1 MKRAALGL
9 TLLLIALSA
18 SADNFTVRVQE
29 TATIEISGVTAAYAI
44 DPSIADVSVLSGG
57 RVTVTGRT
65 AGTTQLIGVTAN
77 GTRSFLIT
85 VAARVSTQ
93 VPRAVASHQPIARAE
108 SRYASDSGQ
117 MQNSFDAFTNDVDRQ
132 SQFHLVNIHRFRNSF
147 GQSTDALPSVFY
159 RITSPR
165 RSITFLDEIV
175 DTSPVTIHSTQVRG
189 FHYLDRSLE
198 IHAGYAATSMYDDL
212 FLPSGRRWLASAA
225 YGIGF
230 GNVRLIPSLYVFL
243 SEPSGTAARK
253 GVIGSLAAEK
263 RIGETLF
270 ARGEIAMSRSPAGS
284 AEIRYNDDANVLRA
298 RASYKPADFP
308 TLALSDVPGTH
319 AEGDWSHRA
328 TRNLQLD
335 SYGSYDQLTTTSLRQ
350 TIGIANVAARYQLS
364 RSFAMLTGLNTTFV
378 RQPSESFRTVGIP
391 VGLLFDTRNF
401 GAATSYRLLDT
412 SNSSRRGDALRFSVR
427 AGTGL
432 FRINAWAERQRQAPT
447 LDLIFREEP
456 GLELALL
463 RLGISVR
470 SPEDLA
476 RVLQDNA
483 ALINL
488 GFIEGVTVNLTP
500 LRRQAGIDVAL
511 DSPDTRNQLRLHA
524 VTDRAEGVGAV
535 RSSTIAT
542 LTYSRRLFEATD
554 IFGSYSKWRT
564 GLLSRQAN
572 GSAYQIGIRQ
582 RIDGMPDFLKRR
594 GTIQG
599 IVYLD
604 PNMRGAR
611 IEGTTPVAG
620 VPVTLDGARSV
631 RTDEHGHYAFR
642 DVPPGIHH
650 VAAEFSAS
658 KPAYFTTP
666 SRVEVEPSATAD
678 FGLIWSSARVNG
690 NVMSDASLGIAG
702 VVVSAKALDGRELSA
717 TTDSDG
723 AFALAVP
730 AGKYTIALAPE
741 TLPSGYI
748 SNGATT
754 HEVDLKPDRPQQL
767 AFEVRALRSISG
779 TAAGATEVQI
789 EPLGR
794 TALVDA
800 SGNFVFRS
808 LPSGT
813 FTITAGAVTRTVTL
827 PAEPATSS
835 VTLNSAP
842 TATGVSAAKSLP
854 TANRVRAAAPLIAAT
869 QPSPALDVQPSLE
882 NRSEPRDRRF
892 RVQAGAYRVAENVTI
907 ARRQLE
913 RLGYQANV
921 TTSGTL
927 QLVSAGPFASRAE
940 ADRAAERLT
949 KAGIDAIIVSE
960 RHDQAERRR

>member
-9 TLLLIALSA
+9 TPLLFALSA
-18 SADNFTVRVQE
+18 SAENFTVRVQE
-29 TATIEISGVTAAYAI
+29 TATIEIPGVTAAYAI
-44 DPSIADVSVLSGG
+44 DPAIADVSASSGG
-57 RVTVTGRT
+57 RVIVTGRS

-85 VAARVSTQ
+85 VAARISTQ
-93 VPRAVASHQPIARAE
+93 VPRAVASHQPIARVE

-117 MQNSFDAFTNDVDRQ
+117 LQSGFDAFTNDGERQ
-132 SQFHLVNIHRFRNSF
+132 SQFHLINIHRFHNYF
-147 GQSTDALPSVFY
+147 GQSTDAIPSVFY
-159 RITSPR
+159 RIASPR

-198 IHAGYAATSMYDDL
+198 IHAGYAATSLYDDL
-212 FLPSGRRWLASAA
+212 FLPSGRRWLASGA

-253 GVIGSLAAEK
+253 GIIGALAVEK
-263 RIGETLF
+263 KIGETLF
-270 ARGEIAMSRSPAGS
+270 ARGEIAMSRTPAGS
-284 AEIRYNDDANVLRA
+284 AEIRYNSNADILRA

-350 TIGIANVAARYQLS
+350 TIGIANIAARYQLS
-364 RSFAMLTGLNTTFV
+364 RSFSASTGVSTTFV
-378 RQPSESFRTVGIP
+378 REPSESFRTIGIP
-391 VGLLFDTRNF
+391 VGLTFDTPRF
-401 GAATSYRLLDT
+401 GAASSYRLLDT
-412 SNSSRRGDALRFSVR
+412 SNSSRRGDVLRFSVR

-432 FRINAWAERQRQAPT
+432 FRVNAWAERQRQAPT

-488 GFIEGVTVNLTP
+488 GFIQGVTVNLTP
-500 LRRQAGIDVAL
+500 LRRQAGIDVAV
-511 DSPDTRNQLRLHA
+511 DSPDMRNQLRLHA
-524 VTDRAEGVGAV
+524 ITDRAEGVGAV

-564 GLLSRQAN
+564 GLVSRQAN
-572 GSAYQIGIRQ
+572 GSAYQVGIRQ

-620 VPVTLDGARSV
+620 IAVTLDGARSIQ
-631 RTDEHGHYAFR
+631 TDEHGHYAFR

-650 VAAEFSAS
+650 VAAELSAS
-658 KPAYFTTP
+658 KPAFFTTP

-678 FGLIWSSARVNG
+678 FGLVWSSARVNG
-690 NVMSDASLGIAG
+690 HVISDAALGIAG
-702 VVVSAKALDGRELSA
+702 VVVSAKAPDGKNVTA

-730 AGKYTIALAPE
+730 AGKYTIALAAE

-754 HEVDLKPDRPQQL
+754 HEVDLKPDHPQQL
-767 AFEVRALRSISG
+767 AFEVHALRSVSG
-779 TAAGATEVQI
+779 TAIGATEIQI

-794 TALVDA
+794 TATVDP

-808 LPSGT
+808 LPPGT
-813 FTITAGAVTRTVTL
+813 FTVTAAGATQTVTL
-827 PAEPATSS
+827 AAEPASLT

-842 TATGVSAAKSLP
+842 ALP
-854 TANRVRAAAPLIAAT
+854 PIIAAT
-869 QPSPALDVQPSLE
+869 QPPRTIDRAPVPE
-882 NRSEPRDRRF
+882 NRNLRF
-892 RVQAGAYRVAENVTI
+892 RVQAGAYRVAENVAI

-927 QLVSAGPFASRAE
+927 QLVSAGPFASRSE
-940 ADRAAERLT
+940 ADRAAERLN
-949 KAGIDAIIVSE
+949 KAGIDAIVVAD
-960 RHDQAERRR
+960 RHDRVAR

>member
-9 TLLLIALSA
+9 TLLLAALSA
-18 SADNFTVRVQE
+18 SAGSFTVRVQE
-29 TATIEISGVTAAYAI
+29 TATIEIPGVTAAYAI
-44 DPSIADVSVLSGG
+44 DPSIADVTASAG
-57 RVTVTGRT
+57 RVTVTGRS

-77 GTRSFLIT
+77 GTRAFLIT
-85 VAARVSTQ
+85 IAARQSAQ
-93 VPRAVASHQPIARAE
+93 VPRAVTLHQPVARVE

-117 MQNSFDAFTNDVDRQ
+117 MQNGFDVFTNDAERQ
-132 SQFHLVNIHRFRNSF
+132 SQLHLVTIHRFRNSF
-147 GQSTDALPSVFY
+147 GQSTDAIPSAFY
-159 RITSPR
+159 RIASPR

-198 IHAGYAATSMYDDL
+198 LHAGYAATSMYDDL

-225 YGIGF
+225 YGIGI

-253 GVIGSLAAEK
+253 GVIGSLAVEK
-263 RIGETLF
+263 RIGERLF
-270 ARGEIAMSRSPAGS
+270 GRGEIAMSRSPAGS
-284 AEIRYNDDANVLRA
+284 AEIRYNDDANVLRG

-308 TLALSDVPGTH
+308 TLALSDLPGTH

-328 TRNLQLD
+328 TRKLQLD
-335 SYGSYDQLTTTSLRQ
+335 SYGSYDQLATTSLWQ
-350 TIGIANVAARYQLS
+350 TIGIANVAAQYHLS
-364 RSFAMLTGLNTTFV
+364 RSFSVLTGVNTTFV
-378 RQPSESFRTVGIP
+378 RQPDESFRTIGIP

-401 GAATSYRLLDT
+401 GASTSYRLLNT

-427 AGTGL
+427 AGTAR
-432 FRINAWAERQRQAPT
+432 FRVNAWAERQRQAPT
-447 LDLIFREEP
+447 LDLIFREAP

-500 LRRQAGIDVAL
+500 LRRQAGIDVAI
-511 DSPDTRNQLRLHA
+511 DSPDMRNQLRLHA
-524 VTDRAEGVGAV
+524 VTDRAEEVGAL
-535 RSSTIAT
+535 RTSTIAT

-554 IFGSYSKWRT
+554 LFGSYSKWRT
-564 GLLSRQAN
+564 GLVSRQAN
-572 GSAYQIGIRQ
+572 GSAYQVGIRQ
-582 RIDGMPDFLKRR
+582 RIDGTPDFLKRR

-604 PNMRGAR
+604 PNMRGAG
-611 IEGTTPVAG
+611 IDGTSPVTG
-620 VPVTLDGARSV
+620 VAVTLDGARSA
-631 RTDEHGHYAFR
+631 RTDEKGHYAFR

-650 VAAEFSAS
+650 VAAELSAS

-678 FGLIWSSARVNG
+678 FGLVWSSARVNG
-690 NVMSDASLGIAG
+690 NIISDASLGIAG
-702 VVVSAKALDGRELSA
+702 VVVSAKRPDGIELTA

-730 AGKYTIALAPE
+730 AGNYTIALAPE
-741 TLPSGYI
+741 TLPPGYT
-748 SNGATT
+748 SNGATI
-754 HEVDLKPDRPQQL
+754 HEVDLKPDHPQQI

-779 TAAGATEVQI
+779 TANGAKEAQI
-789 EPLGR
+789 KSLGR

-808 LPSGT
+808 LPTGT
-813 FTITAGAVTRTVTL
+813 FTITAGGASGTVML
-827 PAEPATSS
+827 SAEPATLT
-835 VTLNSAP
+835 VTLDSAP
-842 TATGVSAAKSLP
+842 VANGVSAAR
-854 TANRVRAAAPLIAAT
+854 RVPAT
-869 QPSPALDVQPSLE
+869 SKVPPASPVSSPRRRRQPSK
-882 NRSEPRDRRF
+882 R
-892 RVQAGAYRVAENVTI
+892 
-907 ARRQLE
+907 
-913 RLGYQANV
+913 
-921 TTSGTL
+921 
-927 QLVSAGPFASRAE
+927 
-940 ADRAAERLT
+940 T
-949 KAGIDAIIVSE
+949 KA
-960 RHDQAERRR
+960 

>member
-1 MKRAALGL
+1 MKRAVLGL
-9 TLLLIALSA
+9 TLVLFTLTARA
-18 SADNFTVRVQE
+18 ENFTVRVQE
-29 TATIEISGVTAAYAI
+29 TATIEIPGVTAAYAI
-44 DPSIADVSVLSGG
+44 DPAIADVSASSGG
-57 RVTVTGRT
+57 LVIVTGRS

-85 VAARVSTQ
+85 VAPRVSTQ
-93 VPRAVASHQPIARAE
+93 VPHAVASHQPIARVE

-117 MQNSFDAFTNDVDRQ
+117 MQNGFDAFTNDGERQ
-132 SQFHLVNIHRFRNSF
+132 SQIHLVNIHRFHNYF
-147 GQSTDALPSVFY
+147 GQSTDAIPSAFY
-159 RITSPR
+159 RISSPR
-165 RSITFLDEIV
+165 RTITFLDEVV
-175 DTSPVTIHSTQVRG
+175 DTSAVTIHSTQVRG

-198 IHAGYAATSMYDDL
+198 IHAGYAATSLYDDL
-212 FLPSGRRWLASAA
+212 FLPSGRRWLASTA
-225 YGIGF
+225 YGITF
-230 GNVRLIPSLYVFL
+230 GNVRLIPSAYVFL
-243 SEPSGTAARK
+243 SEPTGTAARK
-253 GVIGSLAAEK
+253 GVIGALAIEK
-263 RIGETLF
+263 KIGETLF

-328 TRNLQLD
+328 TRKLQLD

-350 TIGIANVAARYQLS
+350 TIGIANIAARYQLS
-364 RSFAMLTGLNTTFV
+364 RSFSALTGVSTTFV
-378 RQPSESFRTVGIP
+378 REPSESFRTIGIP
-391 VGLLFDTRNF
+391 VGLTFDTPHF
-401 GAATSYRLLDT
+401 GAASSYRLLDT
-412 SNSSRRGDALRFSVR
+412 SNSSRRGDVLRFSVR

-432 FRINAWAERQRQAPT
+432 FRVNAWAERQRQAPT

-488 GFIEGVTVNLTP
+488 GYIQGVTVNLTP
-500 LRRQAGIDVAL
+500 LRRQAGIDVAI
-511 DSPDTRNQLRLHA
+511 DSPDMRNQLRLHA

-604 PNMRGAR
+604 PNMRGTR
-611 IEGTTPVAG
+611 TEGTTPVAG
-620 VPVTLDGARSV
+620 VAVTLDGARSAW
-631 RTDEHGHYAFR
+631 TDGHGHYAFR
-642 DVPPGIHH
+642 DVPPGVHH
-650 VAAEFSAS
+650 VAAELSAS
-658 KPAYFTTP
+658 KPAFFTTP
-666 SRVEVEPSATAD
+666 SRVEVEPSAITD
-678 FGLIWSSARVNG
+678 FGLVWSSARVNG
-690 NVMSDASLGIAG
+690 HVISDAALGIAG
-702 VVVSAKALDGRELSA
+702 VVVSAKTPDGKNLTA

-730 AGKYTIALAPE
+730 AGNYTIALAAD

-779 TAAGATEVQI
+779 TAIGATEVQI

-794 TALVDA
+794 TATVDP

-808 LPSGT
+808 LPTGT
-813 FTITAGAVTRTVTL
+813 FTITAGSATQMVTL
-827 PAEPATSS
+827 PTEPTALS
-835 VTLNSAP
+835 VTFSNAP
-842 TATGVSAAKSLP
+842 PVTPVI
-854 TANRVRAAAPLIAAT
+854 AAAQPTPTIART
-869 QPSPALDVQPSLE
+869 SVPE
-882 NRSEPRDRRF
+882 NRDRQF
-892 RVQAGAYRVAENVTI
+892 HVQAGAYRVAENVAI

-927 QLVSAGPFASRAE
+927 QLVSAGPFASRSE

-949 KAGIDAIIVSE
+949 KAGVEAIVVSDN
-960 RHDQAERRR
+960 HDRAAHLGR

>member
-9 TLLLIALSA
+9 TLLLSALSA

-29 TATIEISGVTAAYAI
+29 TATIEISGVTAVYAI
-44 DPSIADVSVLSGG
+44 DPAIADVSASSGG
-57 RVTVTGRT
+57 RVIVTGRS

-85 VAARVSTQ
+85 VAARVATN

-117 MQNSFDAFTNDVDRQ
+117 MQNGFDAFTNDGERQ

-147 GQSTDALPSVFY
+147 GQSTDALPSLFY

-165 RSITFLDEIV
+165 RSITFLDDIV

-198 IHAGYAATSMYDDL
+198 IHAGYAATSVYDDL

-230 GNVRLIPSLYVFL
+230 GNVRLIPSAYVFL

-253 GVIGSLAAEK
+253 GVIGSLAVEK
-263 RIGETLF
+263 KIGETLF

-284 AEIRYNDDANVLRA
+284 AEIRYNDDANVLRG
-298 RASYKPADFP
+298 RASYKPTDFP

-328 TRNLQLD
+328 TRNLQID

-364 RSFAMLTGLNTTFV
+364 RSFSALTGLNTTFV
-378 RQPSESFRTVGIP
+378 REPATSFRTIGIP
-391 VGLLFDTRNF
+391 VGLTFDTLRF
-401 GAATSYRLLDT
+401 GAASSYRLLDT
-412 SNSSRRGDALRFSVR
+412 SNSSRRGDVLRFSVR
-427 AGTGL
+427 AGTAL
-432 FRINAWAERQRQAPT
+432 FRVNAWAERQRQAPT

-488 GFIEGVTVNLTP
+488 GYIEGVTVNLTP
-500 LRRQAGIDVAL
+500 LRRQAGIDVAI
-511 DSPDTRNQLRLHA
+511 DSPDMRNQLRLHA

-542 LTYSRRLFEATD
+542 LTYSRKLLEATD

-564 GLLSRQAN
+564 GLLSRQTN

-611 IEGTTPVAG
+611 IEGTTPLAG
-620 VPVTLDGARSV
+620 IAVTLDGARSTQ
-631 RTDEHGHYAFR
+631 TDEHGHYAFR
-642 DVPPGIHH
+642 DVQPGIHH
-650 VAAEFSAS
+650 VAAEPSAS
-658 KPAYFTTP
+658 KPAFFTTP
-666 SRVEVEPSATAD
+666 SRVEVEPSASAD
-678 FGLIWSSARVNG
+678 FGLIWSSARING
-690 NVMSDASLGIAG
+690 HIISDASLGIAG
-702 VVVSAKALDGRELSA
+702 VVVSAKTPDGKNLTA

-723 AFALAVP
+723 AFTLAVP
-730 AGKYTIALAPE
+730 AGKYTIALAAE

-748 SNGATT
+748 SNGPTT
-754 HEVDLKPDRPQQL
+754 HEVDLKPDHPQQL
-767 AFEVRALRSISG
+767 AFEARALRSVSG
-779 TAAGATEVQI
+779 TAIGANEVQI

-794 TALVDA
+794 TALVDP

-808 LPSGT
+808 LPTGT
-813 FTITAGAVTRTVTL
+813 FTIVTGDTRRSITL
-827 PAEPATSS
+827 PPEPATLT

-842 TATGVSAAKSLP
+842 P
-854 TANRVRAAAPLIAAT
+854 APAIAAT
-869 QPSPALDVQPSLE
+869 QPAPAIDRAPIRE
-882 NRSEPRDRRF
+882 IRDLRF
-892 RVQAGAYRVAENVTI
+892 RVQAGAYRVAENVSI

-913 RLGYQANV
+913 HLGYQANI

-927 QLVSAGPFASRAE
+927 QLVSADPFASRSE
-940 ADRAAERLT
+940 ADRAAARMT
-949 KAGIDAIIVSE
+949 KSGIEAIVVSDN
-960 RHDQAERRR
+960 RDRAARPGR

>member
-1 MKRAALGL
+1 MKRAALEL
-9 TLLLIALSA
+9 TLLLFAFSA
-18 SADNFTVRVQE
+18 SAENFTVRVQE
-29 TATIEISGVTAAYAI
+29 TATIEIPGVTAAYAI
-44 DPSIADVSVLSGG
+44 DPAIADVSAASGG
-57 RVTVTGRT
+57 RVIVTGRS

-77 GTRSFLIT
+77 GTRSFLVT
-85 VAARVSTQ
+85 VAARVATN
-93 VPRAVASHQPIARAE
+93 VPRAVASHQPIARVE

-117 MQNSFDAFTNDVDRQ
+117 MQNGFDAFTNDGERQ
-132 SQFHLVNIHRFRNSF
+132 SQFHLISIHRFRNSF

-175 DTSPVTIHSTQVRG
+175 DTSAVTIHSMQVRG

-230 GNVRLIPSLYVFL
+230 GNVRLIPSAYVFL
-243 SEPSGTAARK
+243 SEPSSSAARK
-253 GVIGSLAAEK
+253 GVIGALAIEK
-263 RIGETLF
+263 KIGETLF
-270 ARGEIAMSRSPAGS
+270 ARGEIAMSWSPAGS
-284 AEIRYNDDANVLRA
+284 AEVRYNDDANVLRA

-364 RSFAMLTGLNTTFV
+364 RSFSALTGLNTTFV
-378 RQPSESFRTVGIP
+378 KEPATSFRTIGIP
-391 VGLLFDTRNF
+391 VGLTFDTPRF
-401 GAATSYRLLDT
+401 GAASSYRLLDT
-412 SNSSRRGDALRFSVR
+412 SNSSRRGDAFRFSVR
-427 AGTGL
+427 AGTAL
-432 FRINAWAERQRQAPT
+432 FRVNAWAERQRQAPT

-488 GFIEGVTVNLTP
+488 GYIEGVTVNLTP

-511 DSPDTRNQLRLHA
+511 DSPDLRNQLRLHA

-542 LTYSRRLFEATD
+542 LTYSRRLLEATD

-564 GLLSRQAN
+564 GLLSRQTN

-620 VPVTLDGARSV
+620 EAVTLDGARSAW
-631 RTDEHGHYAFR
+631 TDEHGHYAFR

-650 VAAEFSAS
+650 VAAELSAS
-658 KPAYFTTP
+658 KPAFFTTP

-678 FGLIWSSARVNG
+678 FGLVWSSARING
-690 NVMSDASLGIAG
+690 HIISDATLGIAG
-702 VVVSAKALDGRELSA
+702 VVISAKAPDGKSLNA

-741 TLPSGYI
+741 SLPSGYI
-748 SNGATT
+748 SNGATM
-754 HEVDLKPDRPQQL
+754 HEVDLKPDSPQQL

-779 TAAGATEVQI
+779 SAIGATEVRI
-789 EPLGR
+789 ESLGR
-794 TALVDA
+794 TAQVDA

-808 LPSGT
+808 LPTGT
-813 FTITAGAVTRTVTL
+813 FTITAGNATRTITL
-827 PAEPATSS
+827 PPEPATLS
-835 VTLNSAP
+835 VTLNSAAVTP
-842 TATGVSAAKSLP
+842 GAHATSSLSAA
-854 TANRVRAAAPLIAAT
+854 NDNVRAARNASLAEGSPVNNARVAARAI
-869 QPSPALDVQPSLE
+869 PE
-882 NRSEPRDRRF
+882 NRDRRF
-892 RVQAGAYRVAENVTI
+892 RVQAGAYRVAENAAI
-907 ARRQLE
+907 ARHQIE
-913 RLGYQANV
+913 RLGYRANV
-921 TTSGTL
+921 TTSGNL
-927 QLVSAGPFASRAE
+927 QLVFAGPFASQSE
-940 ADRAAERLT
+940 AASAVERMSRSGLE
-949 KAGIDAIIVSE
+949 GIIVAGPV
-960 RHDQAERRR
+960 H